1 MLTGRAMGFW
11 GLLFA
16 VLSVHDAA
24 GLFVPQARSSIIG
37 GEEAYKGK
45 WPWMAYLKTSSAEG
59 NTLNCGGSLL
69 NEDWVLTAAHCV
81 DPDDVVPEK
90 SYVLL
95 GVHSLEELED
105 PDVVVRAISQVVIHP
120 DYKFLSNGPVN
131 DIALVKVNQ
140 SVALTKLVGRV
151 KLPETDDN
159 FSSASECWVTGWG
172 ETTDGAPRDGILQQ
186 LNIPIVSKKDCLKVY
201 PHLSSNFMCAGDR
214 KGGMDTCVGDAGGP
228 LVCVSAGEF
237 LQVGIIG
244 FRPSC
249 TTRPYPGLYTR
260 VASYLDFIKGTINP
274 VTKAFAKA

>member
-1 MLTGRAMGFW
+1 MGFW

-16 VLSVHDAA
+16 VLS
-24 GLFVPQARSSIIG
+24 ARSSIIG

-69 NEDWVLTAAHCV
+69 NEDWV
-81 DPDDVVPEK
+81 
-90 SYVLL
+90 
-95 GVHSLEELED
+95 SLFVFLNQCINKKD

-120 DYKFLSNGPVN
+120 DYKFLSNVPVN

-214 KGGMDTCVGDAGGP
+214 KGGMDTCVEDAGGP

-249 TTRPYPGLYTR
+249 TTRHNPGLYTR